1 MQSEI
6 DSLRQQIA
14 TLQIELALK
23 EQIQKMQSEIDLLK
37 WRINEITSV
46 DSTEYK

>member
-23 EQIQKMQSEIDLLK
+23 EQIQKMQFEINTLK
-37 WRINEITSV
+37 VQIDEIIVISNLP
-46 DSTEYK
+46 